1 MKKTTV
7 LRFLGFMYA
16 LLFFFCGIVSDFTND
31 LNFKV
36 PMVISSFAFLLLSI
50 YFLILSKKENE

>member
-16 LLFFFCGIVSDFTND
+16 LLFFFCGNVSDFTTD

-36 PMVISSFAFLLLSI
+36 PMVIFSFAFLLLSI